1 MLSHFKRK
9 IFDLWQHINCIQTQ
23 SAQKVCVGKMAAFV
37 SSDSDSEFTGFSVE
51 DLRLAEENYARV
63 AQEQIEDISDM
74 DISDF
79 SDDEDENEDSE
90 HDDPEPIQ
98 NGDAGQWRN
107 QLNAIEI
114 NEFVGNVGPAQVLS
128 DDKKEIDFFSQLFPP
143 ELFQFIAD
151 ETNKY
156 ADKLQQE
163 KGEDGN
169 WRRTNAQEMRAFA
182 GAQIVMGIIIAP
194 DQHMYFS
201 TDNLFKSTGLCDRF
215 TRDRLLKLQ
224 QYFHV
229 DDTSRNPPRRQPGHD
244 KLAHTRH
251 VLTVVN
257 DRCKNAFHPH
267 REASIDE
274 AMIAYTGRLGFKQ
287 YVPMKPTKRGLK
299 VWMRA
304 DPHNGYVNEFQ
315 VYTGREGAAE
325 RGLGERV
332 VRDLSQSILGLNHHI
347 YCDNYFSSV
356 PLFEYL
362 LENNTYACGTVRNN
376 RKGLPAAVTKSKL
389 KKQGE
394 CVQMQKGNM
403 VSTAW
408 HDKRTVFLLST
419 NADPTVQSEV
429 TRKKKNG
436 DVGNVPCPITLKNY
450 TQHMNGVDRADQLRS
465 TYAINRKA
473 LRWWKYLFWFLVD
486 ISICNGYVLMKAS
499 PNHQLRTKNGR
510 TRQRTQLEFR
520 MKLAHQ
526 LFGDYMGKRKRQR
539 IVERPTA
546 GLMHWPTE
554 MKKRR
559 CKQCQKN
566 QIRCEPKSGCE
577 QCEVNLCLTCF
588 KPYHMDKHPELFS

>member
-1 MLSHFKRK
+1 M
-9 IFDLWQHINCIQTQ
+9 
-23 SAQKVCVGKMAAFV
+23 GKMAAFV

-107 QLNAIEI
+107 QLNAIKI

-229 DDTSRNPPRRQPGHD
+229 DDT
-244 KLAHTRH
+244 
-251 VLTVVN
+251 
-257 DRCKNAFHPH
+257 
-267 REASIDE
+267 
-274 AMIAYTGRLGFKQ
+274 YTGRLGFKQ

-315 VYTGREGAAE
+315 VYTGREGAA
-325 RGLGERV
+325 V
-332 VRDLSQSILGLNHHI
+332 WV
-347 YCDNYFSSV
+347 SV
-356 PLFEYL
+356 
-362 LENNTYACGTVRNN
+362 
-376 RKGLPAAVTKSKL
+376 
-389 KKQGE
+389 
-394 CVQMQKGNM
+394 
-403 VSTAW
+403 
-408 HDKRTVFLLST
+408 
-419 NADPTVQSEV
+419 
-429 TRKKKNG
+429 
-436 DVGNVPCPITLKNY
+436 
-450 TQHMNGVDRADQLRS
+450 
-465 TYAINRKA
+465 
-473 LRWWKYLFWFLVD
+473 
-486 ISICNGYVLMKAS
+486 
-499 PNHQLRTKNGR
+499 
-510 TRQRTQLEFR
+510 
-520 MKLAHQ
+520 
-526 LFGDYMGKRKRQR
+526 
-539 IVERPTA
+539 
-546 GLMHWPTE
+546 
-554 MKKRR
+554 
-559 CKQCQKN
+559 
-566 QIRCEPKSGCE
+566 
-577 QCEVNLCLTCF
+577 
-588 KPYHMDKHPELFS
+588 